1 MKKLTLF
8 SILIFALVLAGC
20 NLPGSQQDDVESD
33 DSMATEIAKI
43 LTGTPVEIQPSAT
56 PVVEEPTE
64 AEEPTEVEETEEPT
78 LEPTDTPEETEEP
91 EPTATPEDEE
101 ETPTPT
107 AEPTETL
114 AETDPARTLGEP
126 DWIDTLADS
135 EGWAIGYSE
144 YSSIEFEDGYLKLTA
159 DLDVDAWRLTWPF
172 LEDFYL
178 EAKMQS
184 PECEG
189 NDHFGIM
196 FRVPANANANR
207 GYLFGITCDGKYGLR
222 RWDGQVMYSP
232 IAWTESDAI
241 NQGEDEM
248 NTMGIMA
255 EGAQLTFYING
266 EKVDEV
272 SDNAYLAGSFG
283 IFVGGTN
290 VDDLTVWVDQIR
302 YWTIE

>member
-1 MKKLTLF
+1 MKKLMIF
-8 SILIFALVLAGC
+8 SIIILAFVLAGC
-20 NLPGSQQDDVESD
+20 NLPGSQQGDVDSD
-33 DSMATEIAKI
+33 EGMATEIAKI
-43 LTGTPVEIQPSAT
+43 LTGTPVEIEPSTT
-56 PVVEEPTE
+56 PIVEEPTDVV
-64 AEEPTEVEETEEPT
+64 EPTEVEETEEPT
-78 LEPTDTPEETEEP
+78 IEPTEMPEETEEP
-91 EPTATPEDEE
+91 EPTATPEEEE

-107 AEPTETL
+107 TEPTETL
-114 AETDPARTLGEP
+114 ADTDPARTLGDP
-126 DWIDTLADS
+126 DWVDTLADS

-144 YSSIEFEDGYLKLTA
+144 YSSIEFEDGFLKLTA

-178 EAKMQS
+178 EAKMKS

-189 NDHFGIM
+189 SDHFGLM

-207 GYLFGITCDGKYGLR
+207 GYLFGITCDGKYSLR
-222 RWDGQVMYSP
+222 RWDGQVMHFP
-232 IAWTESDAI
+232 IVWTEDDAI
-241 NQGEDEM
+241 NKGEDET
-248 NTMGIMA
+248 NTLGIMA
-255 EGAQLTFYING
+255 DGAKLTLYING

-272 SDNAYLAGSFG
+272 SDNSYLAGSFG